1 MGKHSH
7 NQHDYWHELLAPLF
21 EALRLP
27 FALLDRSGKPTFVNS
42 AFTALTG
49 YDLSSLN
56 ERPVTSFYGPSA
68 SASFDISEGREVI
81 WECLNGETLLLSL
94 EVVPLRGKG
103 SEPEVYGLILW
114 RNADRKADHQ
124 GKLESIG
131 IMAGGI
137 AHDLNNVLAGI
148 LGHTSFLRLS
158 LPKSGTHV
166 DSLSAIEDGSR
177 RAIAM
182 TQQILSV
189 ARDEERAKVSV
200 NVPLVITAA
209 INLLKSTLSPAIT
222 VEFSAIGDGLFLQG
236 TEGEV
241 SQLVMNLL
249 VNARDAVPQGG
260 RIQIIAER
268 VTESTLNNRQADF
281 EGMGVDWVHL
291 AIADNGTGIP
301 LDIQERIFEPFFSTK
316 ASLGTG
322 LGLSTVYSVVQ
333 EYQGFIELTSE
344 VGIGTRFD
352 VYLPIHEPAHQPQAQ
367 QETRS
372 HQQTGQQTR
381 SQQLQG
387 LQQEPALGQE
397 EVREPMLPTGTEH
410 ILVIDDEEAVR
421 LSIQRTLEHLG
432 YTVDAASTG
441 AEGIVLFSGAPRRYS
456 LIILDMMMPKM
467 PGDEVFRRLREIDGG
482 AKVLIASGYS
492 SENRARRI
500 LDEGGLG
507 YIQKP
512 FAVDELAKVVR
523 RCIDGGRSRAASRE

>member
-1 MGKHSH
+1 MGKHTH
-7 NQHDYWHELLAPLF
+7 NQQDHWHELLVPLF
-21 EALRLP
+21 EALPLS
-27 FALLDRSGKPTFVNS
+27 FALLDRNGKPTFVNS
-42 AFTALTG
+42 AFTTLTG
-49 YDLSSLN
+49 YDLSSFH
-56 ERPVTSFYGPSA
+56 ERPITSCYGPSA
-68 SASFDISEGREVI
+68 SVSFDISEGREVI
-81 WECLNGETLLLSL
+81 WECLNGERLLLSL

-114 RNADRKADHQ
+114 RNEDRKNDHQ

-158 LPKSGTHV
+158 LPKAGTHV

-177 RAIAM
+177 RAISM
-182 TQQILSV
+182 VQQILSV

-209 INLLKSTLSPAIT
+209 INLLKSTLSPAIA
-222 VEFSAIGDGLFLQG
+222 VEFSAIGEGLFLQG
-236 TEGEV
+236 TEGEI

-249 VNARDAVPQGG
+249 VNARDALPQGG
-260 RIQIIAER
+260 KIQIIAER
-268 VTESTLNNRQADF
+268 VTESALSRRQPEF
-281 EGMGVDWVHL
+281 ESTAIEGLGVEWVHL

-344 VGIGTRFD
+344 VGLGTRFD
-352 VYLPIHEPAHQPQAQ
+352 VYLPIQEPLQLSQAQ
-367 QETRS
+367 Q
-372 HQQTGQQTR
+372 QTR
-381 SQQLQG
+381 F
-387 LQQEPALGQE
+387 LQQNEVEGEDLILGQE
-397 EVREPMLPTGTEH
+397 VGKTVLPTGTEH

-421 LSIQRTLEHLG
+421 LSIQRSLEHLG
-432 YTVDAASTG
+432 YTVDAASNG
-441 AEGIVLFSGAPRRYS
+441 AEGIVLFRGAPSRYS
-456 LIILDMMMPKM
+456 LVILDMMMPKM
-467 PGDEVFRRLREIDGG
+467 PGDEVFRRLREIDHG
-482 AKVLIASGYS
+482 ARVLIASGYS

-512 FAVDELAKVVR
+512 FAVDELAQVVR
-523 RCIDGGRSRAASRE
+523 RCIDGGKSKGASSATSRG